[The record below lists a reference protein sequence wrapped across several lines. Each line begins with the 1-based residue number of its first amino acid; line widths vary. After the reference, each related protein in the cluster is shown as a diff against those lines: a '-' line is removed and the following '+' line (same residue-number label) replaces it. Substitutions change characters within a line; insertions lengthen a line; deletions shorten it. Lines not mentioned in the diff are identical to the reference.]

1 MHRNTTFLTLPVV
14 NERLQADVIFAS
26 ELQQVTCSFKFRA
39 AWNVVDSISADG
51 FLAASSGNFGQA
63 LACAAQMKGRSCI
76 VVMPDNSAKV
86 KIEAVRS
93 YGATVDLIDT
103 TKKSR
108 SDRVA
113 ELAIQHPSFHVASA
127 YDCDLVIAGNASL
140 GKEIAEQHFGADMVL
155 APIGGGGLSSGIV
168 LGLCN
173 KADRTP
179 VWGAEPVL
187 ANDAIRSIEAGRL
200 LKNEQEPQ
208 TIADGARTISL
219 GSKNWTILKDS
230 LAGILAVQESFIW
243 EAMRLFSQHK
253 MRVEPTGC
261 LTLAALLQHRDRL
274 RGKKIVAV
282 ISGGNVDDSV
292 WSMIQ
297 S

>member
-1 MHRNTTFLTLPVV
+1 MHRQTSFVTLPAINDVLSA
-14 NERLQADVIFAS
+14 EVIFAS
-26 ELQQVTCSFKFRA
+26 ELQQVTNSFKFRA
-39 AWNVVDSISADG
+39 AWNVVDGISADG

-86 KIEAVRS
+86 KIQAVRS

-108 SDRVA
+108 AERVA
-113 ELAIQHPSFHVASA
+113 ELAVQHPSFHVASA

-140 GKEIAEQHFGADMVL
+140 GKEIAKQNFGADMIL

-173 KADRTP
+173 QGDNTP
-179 VWGAEPVL
+179 VWGAEPLL
-187 ANDAIRSIEAGRL
+187 ANDAIRSFETGLL
-200 LKNEQEPQ
+200 LKNEREPQ

-219 GSKNWTILKDS
+219 GSKNWCILKDS
-230 LAGILAVQESFIW
+230 LGGIFPVQESFIW
-243 EAMRLFSQHK
+243 EAMRLFSRQK
-253 MRVEPTGC
+253 MRVEPTGS
-261 LTLAALLQHRDRL
+261 LTLAALLQHQSDI

-282 ISGGNVDDSV
+282 ISGGNVDDSL

>member
-1 MHRNTTFLTLPVV
+1 MHRQTSFVTLPAINDVLSA
-14 NERLQADVIFAS
+14 EVIFAS
-26 ELQQVTCSFKFRA
+26 ELQQVTNSFKFRA
-39 AWNVVDSISADG
+39 AWNVVDGISADG

-86 KIEAVRS
+86 KIQAVRS

-108 SDRVA
+108 AERVA
-113 ELAIQHPSFHVASA
+113 ELAVQHPSFHVASA
-127 YDCDLVIAGNASL
+127 YDCDLVFAGNASL
-140 GKEIAEQHFGADMVL
+140 GKEIAKQNFGADMIL

-173 KADRTP
+173 QGDNTP
-179 VWGAEPVL
+179 VWGAEPLL
-187 ANDAIRSIEAGRL
+187 ANDAIRSFETGLL
-200 LKNEQEPQ
+200 LKNEREPQ

-219 GSKNWTILKDS
+219 GSKNWCILKDS
-230 LAGILAVQESFIW
+230 LGGIFPVQESFIW
-243 EAMRLFSQHK
+243 EAMRLFSRQK
-253 MRVEPTGC
+253 MRVEPTGS
-261 LTLAALLQHRDRL
+261 LTLAALLQHQSDI

-282 ISGGNVDDSV
+282 ISGGNVDDSL